1 MKKQP
6 KSMNIILI
14 VILFVISVLFI
25 VYGVYVTKTA
35 IEYVAAYQ
43 SSIYVSETTRLQ
55 YIIESSIMYY
65 GFGLL
70 FIICAFIFITFNRM
84 QRNIYEALIHS
95 ENRTVPS
102 YDTNSTNSDD
112 QQIEFL
118 FDEPKTRRRR
128 S

>member
-14 VILFVISVLFI
+14 VILFVVSVLFI

-55 YIIESSIMYY
+55 YIIESSVIYY

-70 FIICAFIFITFNRM
+70 FFICSFILITFNRI
-84 QRNIYEALIHS
+84 QKNLFEVFVQS
-95 ENRTVPS
+95 NNRTS
-102 YDTNSTNSDD
+102 SSHDNDYINNDD

-118 FDEPKTRRRR
+118 FDEPKTRKRR